1 MKHFF
6 KIHEIQFLLWTSGI
20 FLISVVVLS
29 LTGLVPSEFKMG
41 GGETFEQKT
50 RTAVRDIIEG
60 RPSSNTFTRAGN
72 ISQDG
77 DAQGTNMS
85 DQSTRDAQSYSQA
98 GGSGN
103 GSGVNSTG
111 GGVGTG
117 GTLSQGVIESTL
129 PVRLKIPSISVDT
142 PINNP
147 KSTTFEVLD
156 SALTTGAV
164 RYPGS
169 GSPGIGNMFIFG
181 HSTGFSIVQNP
192 AYKIF
197 NSLRKVSE
205 GDAIYVY
212 TQDAVF
218 EYRVTS
224 LVKVDKDKALVEFDT
239 QKNMITLSTCDSF
252 GRPQDRYV
260 VEADFISATR
270 L

>member
-6 KIHEIQFLLWTSGI
+6 KTHEIQFLLWTSGI
-20 FLISVVVLS
+20 FLLSVIVLS
-29 LTGLVPSEFKMG
+29 VTGLVPSEFKMG

-50 RTAVRDIIEG
+50 RTAVREIIEG
-60 RPSSNTFTRAGN
+60 RPSTNTLSRA
-72 ISQDG
+72 
-77 DAQGTNMS
+77 
-85 DQSTRDAQSYSQA
+85 RDAQSGISETDMSA
-98 GGSGN
+98 DPSRGGTAEGSGATN
-103 GSGVNSTG
+103 QPTRDTQSNFQADGR
-111 GGVGTG
+111 

-197 NSLRKVSE
+197 NSLRKVTE
-205 GDAIYVY
+205 GDVVYVY

-239 QKNMITLSTCDSF
+239 ERNMITLSTCDSF

-270 L
+270 I

>member
-6 KIHEIQFLLWTSGI
+6 KTHEIQFLLWVSGI
-20 FLISVVVLS
+20 FLLSVIVLS
-29 LTGLVPSEFKMG
+29 MTGLVPSEFKMG

-50 RTAVRDIIEG
+50 RTAVREIIEG
-60 RPSSNTFTRAGN
+60 RPSTDTLSRAR
-72 ISQDG
+72 
-77 DAQGTNMS
+77 DAQGEISEGDIPADLSQGGTAEGSGATN
-85 DQSTRDAQSYSQA
+85 QPTRDTQSSSQA
-98 GGSGN
+98 DGRGA
-103 GSGVNSTG
+103 
-111 GGVGTG
+111 
-117 GTLSQGVIESTL
+117 LSQGVIESAL

-169 GSPGIGNMFIFG
+169 GSPGIGHMFMFG
-181 HSTGFSIVQNP
+181 HSTGFSIVQTP

-197 NSLRKVSE
+197 NSLRKVTE
-205 GDAIYVY
+205 GDVVYVY

-239 QKNMITLSTCDSF
+239 ERNMITLSTCDSF

-270 L
+270 I